1 MNNQSKCTGYWNQGK
16 GNIETISEAMK
27 KNLINVF
34 KPILVVKSDNELFIA
49 SGGKLV
55 LEEGPN
61 KPEESL
67 EAVAW
72 IPALPPESLGDP
84 EFKKK
89 HGVKYAYAAGAMAG
103 GITSVEMVM
112 EMGRAGMLGFF
123 GSAGLTIEAIESAI
137 IKIQSND
144 KKVPYGFNLIHS
156 PGEAGLEMETV
167 KLYLRK
173 GVTKICAAAFMNMT
187 PSIVYFRVKGIH
199 RDQNGIVTAP
209 NSVFAKVSRVEVAEK
224 FFSPPPEKILKQL
237 VEEKLITQME
247 ADLASEIPVA
257 EDLTA
262 EADSGGHTDNRPAIA
277 LFPTIIALKD
287 KIQKKYGYKTPL
299 RAGLAGGVATPES
312 AAAAF
317 AMGAAYILTGS
328 VNQACI
334 ESGTSDVVRE
344 MLASAGQADVTMAPS
359 ADMFELGV
367 KVQVLK
373 RGTMFAQR
381 AGKLYELYRS
391 FNSFEDIPEDQ
402 KKMLE
407 EKYFKCSLSEAW
419 KNTSDFFAKRDP
431 RQNER
436 AAKDPKHKMAL
447 VFRSYLGQSSK
458 WAIAGDPSRKIDY
471 QIWCGP
477 SMGAFNEWAS
487 GTFLEARQNRK
498 VALIAKNLLLG
509 AAFVT
514 RGMWMKYQGIPMPD
528 DATKYTPI
536 KDEEL
541 RAYFG

>member
-1 MNNQSKCTGYWNQGK
+1 MNNQSQCTGCWNQGK
-16 GNIETISEAMK
+16 GNIENISEAMK
-27 KNLINVF
+27 KHLISVF
-34 KPILVVKSDNELFIA
+34 NPILIVKNNNELFIA
-49 SGGKLV
+49 NKGKLV
-55 LEEGPN
+55 LEEGQI
-61 KPEESL
+61 KPEKSL
-67 EAVAW
+67 EALAW
-72 IPALPPESLGDP
+72 VPPLPPESLGDP
-84 EFKKK
+84 DFKKK
-89 HGVKYAYAAGAMAG
+89 HGVKYAYVAGAMAG
-103 GITSVEMVM
+103 GITSVEMVR
-112 EMGRAGMLGFF
+112 EMGKAGMLGFF
-123 GSAGLTIEAIESAI
+123 GSAGLSIEAIENAI
-137 IKIQSND
+137 NKLQSGD
-144 KKVPYGFNLIHS
+144 KNIPYGFNLIHS

-187 PSIVYFRVKGIH
+187 PSIVYFRIKGIH
-199 RDQNGIVTAP
+199 RDQSGTVIVP

-224 FFSPPPEKILKQL
+224 FFSPPPEKILMQL

-287 KIQKKYGYKTPL
+287 KMQKKYGYKTQL

-344 MLASAGQADVTMAPS
+344 MLAAAGQADVIMAPS

-391 FNSFEDIPEDQ
+391 FDSFEDIPEDQ
-402 KKMLE
+402 QKMIE
-407 EKYFKCSLSEAW
+407 EKYFKCSFNEAW
-419 KNTSDFFAKRDP
+419 KSTSDFFSKRDP

-477 SMGAFNEWAS
+477 SMGAFNEWAAGS
-487 GTFLEARQNRK
+487 YLEPYQNRK
-498 VALIAKNLLLG
+498 VALVAKNLLLG
-509 AAFVT
+509 ASFVT
-514 RGMWMKYQGIPMPD
+514 RGIWLKSQGIPVSQDMIRFSPM
-528 DATKYTPI
+528 TE
-536 KDEEL
+536 EEL
-541 RAYFG
+541 ASYF